1 MSIPSVVFSK
11 ILTASGHH
19 FGRATLNAP
28 ASLNALS
35 LAMVDALAPRLD
47 EWAADPDIVG
57 VALDAAGDK
66 AFCAGGDVVA
76 LYPLD
81 SRHRAGPGT
90 GRRGSILRA

>member
-1 MSIPSVVFSK
+1 MSTDAVLFSTVA
-11 ILTASGHH
+11 TASGHQ

-57 VALDAAGDK
+57 VVLDAAGDK
-66 AFCAGGDVVA
+66 AFCAGGDEIG
-76 LYPLD
+76 
-81 SRHRAGPGT
+81 RASCRERVSSPV
-90 GRRGSILRA
+90 